1 MRGALIHGALLVVM
15 LVYGYRTWTRDK
27 TVQPNI
33 GSVVL
38 WDRTEAELASIE
50 YKADAKTVKLE
61 RKGDGPDAYWWGTE
75 TTITKVAKPLPKDAG
90 SGAKPVEEEV
100 KKTKEFPIADAILK
114 DMITGW
120 AAARAQTDLGK
131 LDDAKKKEYKLDTAK
146 TTLTVA
152 FKGGAAKTFLVGGG
166 VFQSADKYVV
176 DTQSNVGY
184 VLSTKL
190 VSGLEQGESGLRLT
204 DPRGFD
210 VNKIDAIVVE
220 ANGQSKRAKRMEQ
233 PGAAEGS
240 KVKVWGDGDTGK
252 GDQTLANFV
261 DKINNL
267 HPTEY
272 ASTLDAKSLQ
282 VVLRLI
288 YKDDKGAQLGTLV
301 LYKHLA
307 MGDLAPGEELDPAAP
322 PKGKTEYYILTE
334 RMRVPGLVPTANAE
348 PVETDVPLVF
358 SADHPTEAPAP
369 KVPTPPALKLN
380 GSGSSASP

>member
-38 WDRTEAELASIE
+38 WDHTEAELASIE
-50 YKADAKTVKLE
+50 YKGDTKTVKLE

-75 TTITKVAKPLPKDAG
+75 KSTTKVNDKD
-90 SGAKPVEEEV
+90 VV
-100 KKTKEFPIADAILK
+100 KTKEFPIADAIFK
-114 DMITGW
+114 DMVSGW
-120 AAARAQTDLGK
+120 AAARAQTDLGA
-131 LDDAKKKEYKLDTAK
+131 LDEAKKKEYKLDTAK
-146 TTLTVA
+146 TTITVT
-152 FKGGAAKTFLVGGG
+152 FKGGTTKTFLIGGG
-166 VFQSADKYVV
+166 VYSSADKYAL
-176 DTQSNVGY
+176 DTQNNVGY
-184 VLSTKL
+184 VLSQKL
-190 VSGLEQGESGLRLT
+190 VSGLEQGETGLRLT

-210 VNKIDAIVVE
+210 VNKIDAITVE

-233 PGAAEGS
+233 PGATEGS
-240 KVKVWGDGDTGK
+240 KVKVWGDADTGK
-252 GDQTLANFV
+252 GDQTLANFI

-272 ASTLDAKSLQ
+272 ASALDVKSLQ
-282 VVLRLI
+282 AVLKLT
-288 YKDDKGAQLGTLV
+288 YKDDKGTQLGTLI

-348 PVETDVPLVF
+348 PVESDVPLVF

-369 KVPTPPALKLN
+369 KAPPAPPPPK
-380 GSGSSASP
+380 P